1 VGIEIPRPPILLL
14 ALKNNHQ
21 ETNMKPSL
29 ESILHEAVNF
39 EAEAFDDNQ
48 DINGADL
55 VEWFAQWRRRARS
68 IVRTSRPTSSVTEEG
83 RSGSQLIGALHALQ
97 LTLARAEAD
106 LEVSQA
112 LDNGGIHITAGE
124 FKVMVFKHPAREP
137 SA

>member
-1 VGIEIPRPPILLL
+1 
-14 ALKNNHQ
+14 
-21 ETNMKPSL
+21 MKPSL

-39 EAEAFDDNQ
+39 EAEAFDDNR

-68 IVRTSRPTSSVTEEG
+68 IVCTNRPTPSVTDEG
-83 RSGSQLIGALHALQ
+83 RSGSRLIGTLYALQ

-106 LEVSQA
+106 LELKQA

-124 FKVMVFKHPAREP
+124 FRAVVFKHPAKEP
-137 SA
+137 SCKRR

>member
-1 VGIEIPRPPILLL
+1 
-14 ALKNNHQ
+14 
-21 ETNMKPSL
+21 MKPSL

-68 IVRTSRPTSSVTEEG
+68 IVRTSRPRPSVTEEG

-106 LEVSQA
+106 LEVSRA
-112 LDNGGIHITAGE
+112 LENGGIHIMAGE
-124 FKVMVFKHPAREP
+124 LKVTV
-137 SA
+137 